1 MNSKWL
7 TAHAGSMFLTS
18 IALSVST
25 LAGSE
30 PVMAQSAAV
39 AATPGTSTTAVPA
52 SPDGGQPV
60 VVTQVRPASGQAWRT
75 PYGQD
80 IRLPLVVQQSLQ
92 SRDLIVTG
100 TDTWVQLLFRPS
112 CQVWIG
118 PDSRVLVK
126 NLQYGANDG
135 QVEVLFGQLRAT
147 IGSLLGLS
155 EEHFSVTAESV
166 FAAPRGT
173 DFVVERAPDGPLE
186 IAVLEGQVEV
196 GNAAGER
203 LLLNE
208 GQHMSVSL
216 QGMLNPLPLPALSG
230 ERLKRL
236 QLPGVLVQTPP
247 ATGANA
253 LPTGPS
259 PLHAS
264 WDPTNGTLPLT
275 PPVVIPPPRPWVV
288 ELNP

>member
-1 MNSKWL
+1 MNFKGLS
-7 TAHAGSMFLTS
+7 ARAGRMILAS
-18 IALSVST
+18 IALSAASLVCPE
-25 LAGSE
+25 G
-30 PVMAQSAAV
+30 VMAQPVTPTPAV
-39 AATPGTSTTAVPA
+39 VPTPSEGE
-52 SPDGGQPV
+52 QQV

-80 IRLPLVVQQSLQ
+80 IRQPLVIQQALQ
-92 SRDLIVTG
+92 SRDLIITG
-100 TDTWVQLLFRPS
+100 TDTWVQLLFRPG

-135 QVEVLFGQLRAT
+135 QVEVLFGKLRAT

-173 DFVVERAPDGPLE
+173 DFLVERTPNGPLE
-186 IAVLEGQVEV
+186 LAVLEGQVEV
-196 GNAAGER
+196 GNAVGER

-208 GQHMSVSL
+208 GQHVAVSL
-216 QGMLNPLPLPALSG
+216 QGTLNPIPLAALTP
-230 ERLKRL
+230 ERIRRF
-236 QLPGVLVQTPP
+236 QQPGVQVQTPASP
-247 ATGANA
+247 GAIS

-259 PLHAS
+259 PLPTS
-264 WDPTNGTLPLT
+264 WDPTTGNLPLT